1 MYLCMH
7 GRLWKDTQRLVRVAG
22 GGEGLSGTRKL
33 QDKIGREIY
42 LYILYFYYTL
52 LYLLSF
58 ISCEGVTYSKN
69 K

>member
-1 MYLCMH
+1 MDIS
-7 GRLWKDTQRLVRVAG
+7 GRIHKRLVRVAG
-22 GGEGLSGTRKL
+22 WGEGLSGTRKL